1 MPENEPRPR
10 RAAPARRTED
20 PEPARRRPRTPSGS
34 ESKPPGARRRS
45 SDPQP
50 HTTAAGRRPSATHRA
65 EPARLDAQTAAA
77 KAVVCVQE
85 MTGRSAEGITSLS
98 RETDGWR
105 VGVEVLET
113 RRIPDSTDILAVYQV
128 ALDQEGELVSY
139 RRERRYHRGRA
150 NEELS

>member
-20 PEPARRRPRTPSGS
+20 PEPARRRPRTPSGP
-34 ESKPPGARRRS
+34 ESKAPAARRRS
-45 SDPQP
+45 SDPQS
-50 HTTAAGRRPSATHRA
+50 HTAADRRPSATHRA
-65 EPARLDAQTAAA
+65 EPDRPDAQTAAA
-77 KAVVCVQE
+77 KAAVCVQE
-85 MTGRSAEGITSLS
+85 MTGRSAEGITSLT
-98 RETDGWR
+98 READGWR

-128 ALDQEGELVSY
+128 VLDPEGELVSY